1 MYVTYI
7 HEPLHPLQTKDE
19 KVDAGLIEEFDE
31 LSLKK
36 KKKKAPLAAEDD
48 TPNNVRPSWQSSN
61 V

>member
-1 MYVTYI
+1 MWLI
-7 HEPLHPLQTKDE
+7 HKPLQTKDE